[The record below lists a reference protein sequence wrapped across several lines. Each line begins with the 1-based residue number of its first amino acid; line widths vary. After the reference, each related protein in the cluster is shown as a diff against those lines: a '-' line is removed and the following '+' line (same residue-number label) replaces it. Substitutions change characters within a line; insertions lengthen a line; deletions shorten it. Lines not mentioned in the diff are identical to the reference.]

1 MSDERFVSLREAAED
16 AYAAWIEGEGPTRY
30 DPEELKTA
38 MAVLRDVLDG
48 VPVERDPCSDS
59 PEAK

>member
-1 MSDERFVSLREAAED
+1 MRTTDRHVSLREAAEAVYD
-16 AYAAWIEGEGPTRY
+16 AWIPDRY

-48 VPVERDPCSDS
+48 VPVLRDPCTDS
-59 PEAK
+59 ARAK